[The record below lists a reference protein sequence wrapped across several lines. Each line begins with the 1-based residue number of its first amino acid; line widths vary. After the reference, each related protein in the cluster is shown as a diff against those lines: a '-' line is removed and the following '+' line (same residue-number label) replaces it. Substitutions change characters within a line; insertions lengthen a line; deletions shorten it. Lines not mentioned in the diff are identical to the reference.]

1 MARLDALAARG
12 VISATQASDWGQCLH
27 FLMGLKLQAGLGE
40 LDREVPVS
48 GTVNV
53 SQLSTLERDLLKDAL
68 VVVRQFKAFVHQHFR
83 LDVL

>member
-1 MARLDALAARG
+1 
-12 VISATQASDWGQCLH
+12 
-27 FLMGLKLQAGLGE
+27 LQAGLGE
-40 LDREVPVS
+40 LDLEVPVS

-68 VVVRQFKAFVHQHFR
+68 AVVRQFKAFVHQHFR